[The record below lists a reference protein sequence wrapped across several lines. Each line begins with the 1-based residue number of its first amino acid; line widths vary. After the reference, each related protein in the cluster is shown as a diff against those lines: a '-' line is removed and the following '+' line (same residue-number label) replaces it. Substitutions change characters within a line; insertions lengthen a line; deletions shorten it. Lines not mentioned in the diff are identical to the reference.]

1 MHSHSENTPHSAF
14 RVETEGGKMRGIK
27 AWSGEGTQVARRALG
42 ILRGFWKLPLAPAV
56 SRERRRAAFWE
67 HLSLHK
73 LSQLL

>member
-1 MHSHSENTPHSAF
+1 
-14 RVETEGGKMRGIK
+14 MRGIK